1 MTEQQMEMIKRL
13 SDKYKISAESIDK
26 TLLLLG
32 AGYGLN
38 ETQIEE
44 YLSMGDGKLMEKHLC
59 MLCTVLGAEKSDVD
73 SDIDG
78 EIEPEKDDDY
88 HKKRLEQILQEYY
101 NPPKSKRKSYEK
113 LAHYVLEAKNLSAAQ
128 IEQLRLAAS
137 TGMPEKDV
145 LILAKAEKEPME
157 IKRCVEFYEMVQSK
171 KKKGIFF
178 RRKS

>member
-59 MLCTVLGAEKSDVD
+59 MLSMYDDVECCCY
-73 SDIDG
+73 G
-78 EIEPEKDDDY
+78 K
-88 HKKRLEQILQEYY
+88 LM
-101 NPPKSKRKSYEK
+101 KSKLGLGGAVHYLYFLCMNIFAIALLSSSFGIIASNIAQLYQNNKYIEAFYKIIDIIPDEK
-113 LAHYVLEAKNLSAAQ
+113 KMY
-128 IEQLRLAAS
+128 
-137 TGMPEKDV
+137 
-145 LILAKAEKEPME
+145 
-157 IKRCVEFYEMVQSK
+157 
-171 KKKGIFF
+171 
-178 RRKS
+178 